1 MVLPGPHTMPL
12 KGPPTN
18 RPILLRNHRIISLDH
33 LTHLQNNRA
42 TNWTTWTSMARLK
55 PPSSQVMTPRVLNT
69 ELRRWVTQ
77 AMPLQCT
84 SGRRRTSWKRAIPGI
99 PMQGAIP
106 TIFPPTS
113 EAAPFPADLETS
125 MTFQLQGSRIS
136 NIKRIYM
143 YKKGSQVSDLK
154 IIKMY
159 KKGFRISARTLTA
172 GRSGITT
179 IHSREQIPRSLQFF
193 SKIISHPCNSR
204 AAHSLRSHQL

>member
-1 MVLPGPHTMPL
+1 MPL

-18 RPILLRNHRIISLDH
+18 RPTLLRNHRIISLDH

-77 AMPLQCT
+77 AIPLQCT

-99 PMQGAIP
+99 PMQGAIL
-106 TIFPPTS
+106 TSFPPTPPTS
-113 EAAPFPADLETS
+113 QAVPFPADLENF

-136 NIKRIYM
+136 NIKRINM
-143 YKKGSQVSDLK
+143 YE
-154 IIKMY
+154 
-159 KKGFRISARTLTA
+159 KGFRTSVRTLTA
-172 GRSGITT
+172 GRSGTTT
-179 IHSREQIPRSLQFF
+179 IPSREQIPRSLQFF

-204 AAHSLRSHQL
+204 AAHSFRSHQL

>member
-1 MVLPGPHTMPL
+1 
-12 KGPPTN
+12 
-18 RPILLRNHRIISLDH
+18 
-33 LTHLQNNRA
+33 
-42 TNWTTWTSMARLK
+42 MARLK

-77 AMPLQCT
+77 AIPLQCT

-106 TIFPPTS
+106 TTFPPSPPTS
-113 EAAPFPADLETS
+113 QAAPFPADLENF

-136 NIKRIYM
+136 NIKRINM

-159 KKGFRISARTLTA
+159 KKRFPDISAHLNGWQEWDHYHPQLRTDSEESPALLEN
-172 GRSGITT
+172 
-179 IHSREQIPRSLQFF
+179 HQPSLQLK
-193 SKIISHPCNSR
+193 SSPELQITSALSR
-204 AAHSLRSHQL
+204 PSPLPVTPTFPRFTSNAGEYFDY

>member
-1 MVLPGPHTMPL
+1 MPL

-42 TNWTTWTSMARLK
+42 TNWTNWTSMARLK

-77 AMPLQCT
+77 AIPLQCT

-99 PMQGAIP
+99 PMQGAILTSFP
-106 TIFPPTS
+106 PSPPTS
-113 EAAPFPADLETS
+113 QAVPFPVDLETS
-125 MTFQLQGSRIS
+125 MSFQLQGSGIS
-136 NIKRIYM
+136 KIKRINM
-143 YKKGSQVSDLK
+143 YKKGSQVSGLQ

-172 GRSGITT
+172 GRSGTTT

-204 AAHSLRSHQL
+204 AAQSFRSHQL